1 MDGQPADATLAA
13 RFRDGDPEAM
23 RDAYRAYG
31 RSAYGVAYRALG
43 SKTLAEEAVQQAF
56 LQAWRAAATVDPAR
70 DLGPWLCTIT
80 KRAAI
85 DVYRKEA
92 RRKHDGFD
100 DISESDPA
108 MVSLPPAI
116 DGMSDR
122 WEIRTAVDAL
132 PADEREIVRLQHFAG
147 LTHPEIAARLD
158 VPVGT
163 VKSRSFRAHKRLAAT
178 LAHLQGAAS

>member
-1 MDGQPADATLAA
+1 MDGQPPDATLAA
-13 RFRDGDPEAM
+13 RFRDGDPDAM
-23 RDAYRAYG
+23 RDVYRAYG
-31 RSAYGVAYRALG
+31 RSAYGVAFRALG
-43 SKTLAEEAVQQAF
+43 SKALAEEAVQQAF
-56 LQAWRAAATVDPAR
+56 LQAWRAAATVDATR

-100 DISESDPA
+100 DVSDNDPA

-116 DGMSDR
+116 EGMSDS